1 MYKLSFHH
9 GHCFKN
15 NEFWISYLLLG
26 LVLCCHIASVQ
37 PNSLR
42 KNTLNMPE
50 KSGHRLAAILTVPIK
65 QTNTSPFS
73 SLPVSQRRVI
83 GCHVSSRN
91 FVYQKQIIFGK
102 AVHTCMSFNNVKLV
116 HTFGSFIYFT
126 FPASADNMSDMRS
139 GGWGRNTPFNT
150 RS

>member
-1 MYKLSFHH
+1 
-9 GHCFKN
+9 
-15 NEFWISYLLLG
+15 
-26 LVLCCHIASVQ
+26 
-37 PNSLR
+37 
-42 KNTLNMPE
+42 MPE

-65 QTNTSPFS
+65 QTNTSPCS

-83 GCHVSSRN
+83 GCHVWSRN

-116 HTFGSFIYFT
+116 HTFGSFIYFA

-139 GGWGRNTPFNT
+139 GGWGRGVEEY
-150 RS
+150 SL

>member
-1 MYKLSFHH
+1 
-9 GHCFKN
+9 
-15 NEFWISYLLLG
+15 
-26 LVLCCHIASVQ
+26 
-37 PNSLR
+37 
-42 KNTLNMPE
+42 MPE

-65 QTNTSPFS
+65 QTNTSPCS

-83 GCHVSSRN
+83 GCHVWSRN

-116 HTFGSFIYFT
+116 HTFGSFIYFA

-139 GGWGRNTPFNT
+139 GGWGGRGGGGGILPLIQEANRDMPLDGVAFS
-150 RS
+150 RLE

>member
-1 MYKLSFHH
+1 
-9 GHCFKN
+9 
-15 NEFWISYLLLG
+15 
-26 LVLCCHIASVQ
+26 
-37 PNSLR
+37 
-42 KNTLNMPE
+42 MPE

-65 QTNTSPFS
+65 QTNTSPCS

-83 GCHVSSRN
+83 GCHVWSRN

-116 HTFGSFIYFT
+116 HTFGSFIYFA

-139 GGWGRNTPFNT
+139 GGWGGGGGGILPLIQEANRDMPLDGVAFS
-150 RS
+150 RLE

>member
-1 MYKLSFHH
+1 
-9 GHCFKN
+9 
-15 NEFWISYLLLG
+15 
-26 LVLCCHIASVQ
+26 
-37 PNSLR
+37 
-42 KNTLNMPE
+42 MPE

-73 SLPVSQRRVI
+73 SLPVSQWRVI

-116 HTFGSFIYFT
+116 HTFGSFIYFA
-126 FPASADNMSDMRS
+126 FPASADNMNDMRS
-139 GGWGRNTPFNT
+139 GGWGGGGVLPYKKLIGICRWMDGVAFS
-150 RS
+150 RLE